1 MTRLLAILC
10 VCLLG
15 AVCGRPVPAT
25 DDPDAVP
32 SPQKKSKRGPAQGT
46 GPVLLKPA
54 RVFDGVNPQ
63 PHEGWV
69 VLVRGTKIDAA
80 GPADEVKA
88 PDGARVI
95 DLPGMTLLPGLM
107 DAHVH
112 LLLHAYNE
120 ASWNDQVL
128 KEALALRV
136 CRATNHAKSTLLAGF
151 TTVRDLGTEGAG
163 YADVGIKQAIDQGII
178 PGPRLLVATRA
189 IVATGTYA
197 PKGFAPEVRVPQ
209 GAEEADGI
217 EALIRVVRD
226 QIARGADWIKFYAD
240 YLWGPGNKTRA
251 TFSVEEM
258 KVIVE
263 TARSGGCPVSAHATT
278 KEGMRR
284 AALAGVAT
292 IEHGDG
298 GDIEVFRLMAE
309 KKVAL
314 CPTLQASEATS
325 KYRGWQPGTQPEPA
339 RIRERR
345 ASFKEALE
353 AGVVISCGSDAG
365 VFPHGDQARELELMV
380 AYGMKPAQALRS
392 ATSINAKVMLLE
404 DRLGAVR
411 PGLLADLVAVEGDPT
426 RDIAALRQVR
436 LVMKNGV
443 LYREP

>member
-1 MTRLLAILC
+1 MKRLVLVAVGFCLAGTLF
-10 VCLLG
+10 
-15 AVCGRPVPAT
+15 GRIPPAPQT
-25 DDPDAVP
+25 PSDPEA
-32 SPQKKSKRGPAQGT
+32 QRKRAQGGGGT
-46 GPVLLKPA
+46 VLLKPA

-69 VLVRGTKIDAA
+69 VLVRGSKIDDA
-80 GPADEVKA
+80 GPPDKVKA
-88 PDGARVI
+88 PADARVI
-95 DLPGMTLLPGLM
+95 DLSGMTVLPGLI
-107 DAHVH
+107 DAHTH

-128 KEALALRV
+128 REPLALRV
-136 CRATNHAKSTLLAGF
+136 CRATNHAKNTLLAGF

-178 PGPRLLVATRA
+178 PGPRLLASTRA

-197 PKGFAPEVRVPQ
+197 PKGFAPEVDVMQ
-209 GAEEADGI
+209 GAEEADGVA
-217 EALIRVVRD
+217 ALIRVVRD
-226 QIARGADWIKFYAD
+226 QIRRGADWIKFYAD
-240 YLWGPGNKTRA
+240 YLWGPGNRARA
-251 TFSVEEM
+251 TFSIEEM
-258 KVIVE
+258 KAIVE

-309 KKVAL
+309 KGVAL

-325 KYRGWQPGTQPEPA
+325 KYRGWQPGKQPEPA

-345 ASFKEALE
+345 AGFKEAL
-353 AGVVISCGSDAG
+353 AVGVVIAAGSDAG
-365 VFPHGDQARELELMV
+365 VFPHGEQGRELELMV
-380 AYGMKPAQALRS
+380 AYGMKPAAALRS
-392 ATSINAKVMLLE
+392 ATSVNAKVMHL
-404 DRLGAVR
+404 DDKLGAVR
-411 PGLLADLVAVEGDPT
+411 PGLLADLVAVQGDPT
-426 RDIAALRQVR
+426 RDISAVRQVR
-436 LVMKNGV
+436 LVMKGGV